1 MICGFNIPQI
11 MNEHSFMTTE
21 ELDKRG
27 LIMTSALALFTESA
41 YASTSV
47 PQIAARAGVAAGT
60 IYRYFPSKEAL
71 ANAIY
76 QQEKAVMRDALSA
89 ALAAVPSNSGAEHET
104 RACWAALL
112 GLLHDHR
119 AGVLFLE
126 GQQHAAYLTDES
138 RRVGTEV
145 DALAFGVIMRGQQ
158 AGTVTAGDPA
168 IPTAML
174 FGAFVGL
181 AKVISSPTDDLVSS
195 TASAAWHL
203 ISSERHS

>member
-1 MICGFNIPQI
+1 MAA
-11 MNEHSFMTTE
+11 
-21 ELDKRG
+21 
-27 LIMTSALALFTESA
+27 ALALFTESA

-47 PQIAARAGVAAGT
+47 PQIASRAGVAAGT

-76 QQEKAVMRDALSA
+76 RQEKTAMRDALSA
-89 ALAAVPSNSGAEHET
+89 ALTVGPENPGAEHET
-104 RACWAALL
+104 RMCWAALL

-138 RRVGTEV
+138 RSVGTEV
-145 DALAFGVIMRGQQ
+145 DSIAFEVIRRGQRD
-158 AGTVTAGDPA
+158 GTIKPGDPA
-168 IPTAML
+168 IFTAML

-181 AKVISSPTDDLVSS
+181 AKVTASPTDDLVSS

-203 ISSERHS
+203 ISSEGHS

>member
-1 MICGFNIPQI
+1 
-11 MNEHSFMTTE
+11 MTPDDT
-21 ELDKRG
+21 DKRQ
-27 LIMTSALALFTESA
+27 LIMAAALALFTESA

-47 PQIAARAGVAAGT
+47 PQIAGRAQVAAGT

-76 QQEKAVMRDALSA
+76 QEEKCAMRDALQG
-89 ALAAVPSNSGAEHET
+89 ALAAAGSEPGAELEA

-126 GQQHAAYLTDES
+126 GQQHAAYLNDAS
-138 RRVGTEV
+138 RRVGAEV
-145 DALAFGVIMRGQQ
+145 DTIAFDVITRGQK
-158 AGTVTAGDPA
+158 AGAIRAGDPA
-168 IPTAML
+168 IFTAML

-181 AKVISSPTDDLVSS
+181 AKVISSPTDDLIDS

-203 ISSERHS
+203 ISAEGHS